1 MGQQEDQAD
10 EIRRLL
16 QCAATK
22 ADAFT
27 VLKLEAETCELSDIN
42 RNFRKIVLKVHP
54 DKCTLAK
61 AADAFHVAENA
72 HKLLSNEAVLVRL
85 KIAHQKKKE
94 KEAALKE
101 EASRRQA
108 SATTMGGGGQ
118 RVSGVSGSAD
128 EEGLSKEERTRRRRR
143 EQILEQQLE
152 AARLAE
158 EAARKK
164 QRVERETRERAEL
177 AAELERQRKEWKDL
191 NLF

>member
-1 MGQQEDQAD
+1 MGGEEEQAE

-16 QCAATK
+16 HCAASK
-22 ADAFT
+22 ADAFAI
-27 VLKLEAETCELSDIN
+27 LELDAQSCALSDIN

-54 DKCTLAK
+54 DKCTLTK

-85 KIAHQKKKE
+85 KIAHKKKQE
-94 KEAALKE
+94 REEEEAA
-101 EASRRQA
+101 RRQA
-108 SATTMGGGGQ
+108 TASAVGGGGT
-118 RVSGVSGSAD
+118 VGTVDDAN
-128 EEGLSKEERTRRRRR
+128 LSKEERVRLRRR
-143 EQILEQQLE
+143 EQLVEQQLE

>member
-1 MGQQEDQAD
+1 MGGQEEHAE

-16 QCAATK
+16 HCAATK
-22 ADAFT
+22 ADAFAI
-27 VLKLEAETCELSDIN
+27 LQLDAQSCELADIN
-42 RNFRKIVLKVHP
+42 RSFRKIVLKVHP

-72 HKLLSNEAVLVRL
+72 HKLLSNEAILVRL

-101 EASRRQA
+101 EAARRQA
-108 SATTMGGGGQ
+108 SATTMSSSGGGG
-118 RVSGVSGSAD
+118 VTGSAD
-128 EEGLSKEERTRRRRR
+128 EANLSKEERVRRRRR
-143 EQILEQQLE
+143 DQLVEQQLE

-164 QRVERETRERAEL
+164 QRVERETKERAEL
-177 AAELERQRKEWKDL
+177 ATELERQRKEWKDL

>member
-27 VLKLEAETCELSDIN
+27 ILQIEAETCELADIN
-42 RNFRKIVLKVHP
+42 RSFRRIVLKVHP

-61 AADAFHVAENA
+61 AADAFHIAENA

-108 SATTMGGGGQ
+108 SATTMGGSQ
-118 RVSGVSGSAD
+118 TMSGVSGSVD
-128 EEGLSKEERTRRRRR
+128 EEGLTKEERTRRRRR
-143 EQILEQQLE
+143 EQIMEQQLE

>member
-1 MGQQEDQAD
+1 MGGEEEQAE

-16 QCAATK
+16 HCAASK
-22 ADAFT
+22 ADAFAI
-27 VLKLEAETCELSDIN
+27 LRLDAESCELADIN
-42 RNFRKIVLKVHP
+42 RNFRKLVLKVHP

-72 HKLLSNEAVLVRL
+72 HKLLSNEAILVRL
-85 KIAHQKKKE
+85 KIAHRKKKE
-94 KEAALKE
+94 KEAE
-101 EASRRQA
+101 EAARRQA
-108 SATTMGGGGQ
+108 SVGPVGGDHGGG
-118 RVSGVSGSAD
+118 VSLGAAD
-128 EEGLSKEERTRRRRR
+128 EANLSKEERTRRRRR
-143 EQILEQQLE
+143 EQLVEQQLE

-164 QRVERETRERAEL
+164 QRVERETKERAEL

>member
-1 MGQQEDQAD
+1 MGGEEEQAE

-16 QCAATK
+16 HCAASK
-22 ADAFT
+22 ADAFAI
-27 VLKLEAETCELSDIN
+27 LRLDAQSCELSDIN

-72 HKLLSNEAVLVRL
+72 HKLLSNEAILVRL
-85 KIAHQKKKE
+85 KIAHRKKKE
-94 KEAALKE
+94 REEEAA
-101 EASRRQA
+101 AQRQA
-108 SATTMGGGGQ
+108 GPGPVAGCGGGGSS
-118 RVSGVSGSAD
+118 VDPTD
-128 EEGLSKEERTRRRRR
+128 EANLSREERTRRRRR
-143 EQILEQQLE
+143 EQLVEQQLE

-164 QRVERETRERAEL
+164 QRVERETKEQAEL
-177 AAELERQRKEWKDL
+177 ATELERQRKEWKDL